1 MNEPLTRVVYLS
13 SNSLDLKPEEMIGA
27 LNEILSVSQRNNQ
40 EAGISGALIFNNG
53 FFGQILEGPE
63 SAVEDTFERIQNDE
77 RHHNVSLLDARP
89 IEELSFKNWSMGF
102 VGSDKVLEDVA
113 KSQLMKTDFELAK
126 ITGDEMFLMLSS
138 LASQMEL
145 SEKAS

>member
-13 SNSLDLKPEEMIGA
+13 SNSLDLKPEEMIDA